1 MFTVFSCSISV
12 ALALTLARNSQCVF
26 RSVFR
31 FNLICVFVLCSSIN
45 RFGERKL
52 FYYFNNFHF
61 LIAVFDSLFFD
72 AEPCVCVL
80 MLHFVSI
87 ISLSLLLLLVL
98 LLGAVICFIQLVD
111 AGGAL
116 IHDSRVRSDDITSS
130 GCSMFDAPDAWCY
143 CTSIQRKCFM
153 RGQHQQKS
161 ESHERRAR
169 HTIILLAWYKHTAA
183 VTIKPC
189 LCIRTTGAWL
199 APGINFI
206 GVEI

>member
-72 AEPCVCVL
+72 AEPCVCVDVAFCL
-80 MLHFVSI
+80 DYFVIIVVVVGVAVGCCYPLHPVS
-87 ISLSLLLLLVL
+87 
-98 LLGAVICFIQLVD
+98 
-111 AGGAL
+111 
-116 IHDSRVRSDDITSS
+116 
-130 GCSMFDAPDAWCY
+130 
-143 CTSIQRKCFM
+143 
-153 RGQHQQKS
+153 
-161 ESHERRAR
+161 
-169 HTIILLAWYKHTAA
+169 
-183 VTIKPC
+183 
-189 LCIRTTGAWL
+189 
-199 APGINFI
+199 
-206 GVEI
+206 

>member
-72 AEPCVCVL
+72 AEPCVCVDVAFCLDYFVIIVVVVGVAVGCCYSLHPVSWCWWSTNSRFPCKVRWHYIVRMLNVRCARRL
-80 MLHFVSI
+80 MLLHF
-87 ISLSLLLLLVL
+87 
-98 LLGAVICFIQLVD
+98 
-111 AGGAL
+111 
-116 IHDSRVRSDDITSS
+116 DSEKV
-130 GCSMFDAPDAWCY
+130 FY
-143 CTSIQRKCFM
+143 
-153 RGQHQQKS
+153 
-161 ESHERRAR
+161 E
-169 HTIILLAWYKHTAA
+169 
-183 VTIKPC
+183 
-189 LCIRTTGAWL
+189 RTTPAKKRVTWK
-199 APGINFI
+199 ASTTYNNIMS
-206 GVEI
+206 VV